1 MTFYGLLH
9 ITFYGSL
16 MIYDKNKE
24 GESFGFH
31 PLIYRTTNYYSSFL
45 AASAAKSITF
55 LRFA

>member
-16 MIYDKNKE
+16 MIWDNKE
-24 GESFGFH
+24 GESFDFH